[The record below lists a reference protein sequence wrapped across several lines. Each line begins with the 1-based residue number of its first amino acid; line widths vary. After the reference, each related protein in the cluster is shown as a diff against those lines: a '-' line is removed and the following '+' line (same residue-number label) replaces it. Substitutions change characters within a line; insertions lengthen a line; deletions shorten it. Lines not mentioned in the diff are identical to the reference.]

1 MWVRPIVFD
10 TEGVRAGN
18 EPRVKRILIAFLGL
32 VAACSSSSN
41 DDASNGGGAAAG
53 GGGGSS
59 SLPGSST
66 GNPANDAGGQS
77 IDAAASSSTRS
88 ACKRGVA
95 YGHHSTADLRALSKS
110 VTWWYNWTFVPDDG
124 VKDTFKSLDVE
135 YVPMVWGA
143 NVDLA
148 QVGAGILPGETTLLG
163 FNEPNFGSQSN
174 LSAKDA
180 ASRWPKIQ
188 AVADAHGLKLL
199 SPAVNFCGGN
209 CQNTDPFAYLA
220 DFLSSCAGCRVDALA
235 VHLYVG
241 CQGANGNKAQYMIDH
256 LKTYESKFTQP
267 LWLTEFACDDAKSD
281 DDQKAFLVD
290 AVKYLESDPRIAR
303 YAFFSG
309 RADNVGHASLLG
321 ADGQL
326 TSIGQAY
333 VDAPAACQ

>member
-1 MWVRPIVFD
+1 VWGRPFDFD
-10 TEGVRAGN
+10 TDRAGSGD
-18 EPRVKRILIAFLGL
+18 EPGVKRILVAFLGI

-41 DDASNGGGAAAG
+41 EDASNAGGAAG
-53 GGGGSS
+53 GTASS
-59 SLPGSST
+59 SDPGSSPST
-66 GNPANDAGGQS
+66 SSAANDGGGVT

-95 YGHHSTADLRALSKS
+95 YGHHSTADLRALSKR

-135 YVPMVWGA
+135 YVPMVWGP
-143 NVDLA
+143 NVDLG
-148 QVGAGILPGETTLLG
+148 QVGAAIAPGETTLLG

-180 ASRWPKIQ
+180 ASRWPKVQ
-188 AVADAHGLKLL
+188 AVADAHSLKLL

-220 DFLSSCAGCRVDALA
+220 DFLAACPGCRVDALA

-256 LKTYESKFTQP
+256 LKTYESKFSQP

-333 VDAPAACQ
+333 VDAPATCD

>member
-1 MWVRPIVFD
+1 M
-10 TEGVRAGN
+10 
-18 EPRVKRILIAFLGL
+18 KRIFLAFLGL
-32 VAACSSSSN
+32 AAACSSSSN
-41 DDASNGGGAAAG
+41 DDPVGGATADGGTGTSAAT
-53 GGGGSS
+53 
-59 SLPGSST
+59 GSST
-66 GNPANDAGGQS
+66 STSGADGGS
-77 IDAAASSSTRS
+77 TGGIDAAASASTRS

-95 YGHHSTADLRALSKS
+95 YGHSSTADLRALSKR
-110 VTWWYNWTFVPDDG
+110 VTWWYNWTFTPDDG
-124 VKDTFKSLDVE
+124 VKDTFETLDVE
-135 YVPMVWGA
+135 YVPMVWGS
-143 NVDLA
+143 NVDLG
-148 QVGAGILPGETTLLG
+148 QVGNAILPGETTLLG

-180 ASRWPKIQ
+180 ASRWPKVQ
-188 AVADAHGLKLL
+188 AVADAHSLKLL

-209 CQNTDPFAYLA
+209 CQNTDPFAYLS
-220 DFLSSCAGCRVDALA
+220 DFLDACTNCRVDALA

-241 CQGANGNKAQYMIDH
+241 CAGANGNKAQYLIDH

-267 LWLTEFACDDAKSD
+267 IWLTEFACDDAKSD

-326 TSIGQAY
+326 TSVGQAY
-333 VDAPAACQ
+333 VDAPASCD